1 MKVSV
6 ITISL
11 NSAATIK
18 DCISSVDNQT
28 YSNIEHIIIDG
39 GSTDRTVEIIQ
50 NTKGRI
56 SALISEPD
64 KGIYDALNKGLELA
78 TGDIIGILHSDD
90 YFATNVTISRI
101 VEKFSNEG
109 IEKNADGVY
118 GDLVYVKT
126 LPLEKKTRYWKSSR
140 FKYEDLK
147 KGWLPPH
154 NTLFLRKEV
163 YKKHGNFDTSYKIAS
178 DIDFMIKVF
187 SDKTLQFEYL
197 PEVITKMRVGGIS
210 NNPVNFLLKN
220 KEYLEVIRRN
230 NVGGYSTLIR
240 KLLSKVRQYFV
251 KGVELD

>member
-109 IEKNADGVY
+109 TENNTDGVY

-126 LPLEKKTRYWKSSR
+126 LPLEKTTRYWKSSR

>member
-109 IEKNADGVY
+109 TENNTDGVY

-126 LPLEKKTRYWKSSR
+126 LPLEKTTRYWKSSR

-163 YKKHGNFDTSYKIAS
+163 YKKHGNFDTSFKIAS

-187 SDKTLQFEYL
+187 SDKTLQFDYL
-197 PEVITKMRVGGIS
+197 PEVITKMRIGGIS
-210 NNPVNFLLKN
+210 NNPANFLLKN
-220 KEYLEVIRRN
+220 KEYLEIIRRN